1 MVPVA
6 EAAQANSAIQGCSIQ
21 NEYDLNGQ
29 RSVGANDIP
38 HYFVGSLVYDVPFGR
53 GRKFGSGISTA
64 ADHIIGG
71 WQFNALVN
79 FRGGLPYHVIVPG
92 DIANVGN
99 PWPYIRANLVGN
111 HRLSNP
117 APERWINTDAFEA
130 PPQFT
135 FGNLGRNTLRPDNV
149 YRFDLS
155 LFKEIAVTEGLRV
168 QIRAE
173 AFNAFNST
181 MFSNPD
187 ANLASIRF
195 GLVTS
200 AQLPPR
206 EYQMGLKILF

>member
-53 GRKFGSGISTA
+53 GR
-64 ADHIIGG
+64 
-71 WQFNALVN
+71 
-79 FRGGLPYHVIVPG
+79 
-92 DIANVGN
+92 
-99 PWPYIRANLVGN
+99 
-111 HRLSNP
+111 
-117 APERWINTDAFEA
+117 
-130 PPQFT
+130 
-135 FGNLGRNTLRPDNV
+135 NTLRPDNV

-168 QIRAE
+168 QIRTE

-200 AQLPPR
+200 AQVPPR
-206 EYQMGLKILF
+206 EYQMGLKILS